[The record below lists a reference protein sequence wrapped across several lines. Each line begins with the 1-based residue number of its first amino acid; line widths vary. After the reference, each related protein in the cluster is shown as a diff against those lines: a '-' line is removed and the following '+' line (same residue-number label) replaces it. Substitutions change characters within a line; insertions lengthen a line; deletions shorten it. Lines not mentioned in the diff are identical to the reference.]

1 SLSRGWWSDIPSG
14 PRTLTISRR
23 RVPDYPKRHQGR
35 TRSLLTAKKP
45 HLRRAC
51 AVGQGL
57 EDDAGYATIRQTAR
71 AFTGASQF
79 GGEANHDSQGAGAC
93 VTDGGDPSVPAATA

>member
-1 SLSRGWWSDIPSG
+1 M
-14 PRTLTISRR
+14 
-23 RVPDYPKRHQGR
+23 
-35 TRSLLTAKKP
+35 
-45 HLRRAC
+45 
-51 AVGQGL
+51 